1 MWEERTVHDPLY
13 SVDLGWAPAGRERQW
28 DEGGKER
35 LAPSPS
41 CPVPGADSTVLS
53 EIKACSKQPN
63 KALESTQQGLLP
75 KTKLAAAS
83 RGVRRVHSKG
93 EPRPFCCH
101 CVLGSHSLA
110 SPCLLSQA
118 PSLDPALKSGQAL
131 LSSTPPSLP
140 PKEGVSTP
148 KPTWR
153 TPSPAEFLQ
162 QVPQCSISPPIL
174 HGLPQG

>member
-1 MWEERTVHDPLY
+1 MILCIPLTWAGPQLEGKGSGMRAERSTSPL
-13 SVDLGWAPAGRERQW
+13 PR
-28 DEGGKER
+28 
-35 LAPSPS
+35 
-41 CPVPGADSTVLS
+41 PVPGADSTVLS

-131 LSSTPPSLP
+131 LSSTPPPLP